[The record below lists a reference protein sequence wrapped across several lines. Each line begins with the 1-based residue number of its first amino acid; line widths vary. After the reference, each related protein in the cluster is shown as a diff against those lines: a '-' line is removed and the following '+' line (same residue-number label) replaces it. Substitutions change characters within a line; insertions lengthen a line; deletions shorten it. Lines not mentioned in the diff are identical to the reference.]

1 MDKEKICYIT
11 FRRADIPKPFL
22 YNLDEDINVNDLV
35 VAEGDRG
42 VTIAKVI
49 KIVNKDDIHPG
60 ILKNIKTIIR
70 KATEEDKRQYREN
83 KKEAIK
89 AKEICFEK
97 VIKHKLQM
105 KLIKAEYMLDKKKL
119 VFYFTADGR
128 VDFRELV
135 KDLAKE
141 FKVRIEMRQIGV
153 RDESKMVGC
162 IGNCGMEACCA
173 RFLYTFQPISVKT
186 AKDQNIVLNPSK
198 ISGVCG
204 RLMCCLAFEHE
215 LYLEKIEE
223 SKVDLS
229 KFEEEINEEE
239 LKKLED

>member
-1 MDKEKICYIT
+1 MNKKICYLI
-11 FRRADIPKPFL
+11 FLRAGSPKPFIYDL
-22 YNLDEDINVNDLV
+22 PEEPKENDLV

-42 VTIAKVI
+42 VNIATVT
-49 KIVNKDDIHPG
+49 KIVPFDAVHPELPNKI
-60 ILKNIKTIIR
+60 NTVIR
-70 KATEEDKRQYREN
+70 KATQEDISQFKRNNEDS
-83 KKEAIK
+83 KDAVK
-89 AKEICFEK
+89 ICLEK
-97 VIKHKLQM
+97 VAAHNLNM
-105 KLIKAEYMLDKKKL
+105 KLVKAEYMLDRKKL

-153 RDESKMVGC
+153 RDESKMLGC
-162 IGNCGMEACCA
+162 IGNCGREACCTT
-173 RFLYTFQPISVKT
+173 FLYNFQPISVKT

-215 LYLEKIEE
+215 LYLKKIEQATLDLSEFEEKISE
-223 SKVDLS
+223 D
-229 KFEEEINEEE
+229 E

>member
-1 MDKEKICYIT
+1 LSNEKICYIT
-11 FRRADIPKPFL
+11 FRRADTPKPFL
-22 YNLDEDINVNDLV
+22 YNLEEEIHANDLV

-42 VTIAKVI
+42 VNIAKVI
-49 KIVNKDDIHPG
+49 KVVNKDNVHPDIS
-60 ILKNIKTIIR
+60 KNIKTIIR
-70 KATEEDKRQYREN
+70 KATEEDKKQYQQN
-83 KKEAIK
+83 KKDAIRAK
-89 AKEICFEK
+89 AICLEK
-97 VIKHKLQM
+97 IAKHKLLM

-128 VDFRELV
+128 IDFRELV

-153 RDESKMVGC
+153 RDESKMIGC

-173 RFLYTFQPISVKT
+173 RFLYSFQPISVKT

-229 KFEEEINEEE
+229 KFEEEVSEDE

>member
-1 MDKEKICYIT
+1 MDKEKICYVT
-11 FRRADIPKPFL
+11 FRKADIPKPFL
-22 YNLDEDINVNDLV
+22 YKLEDEIEVNDLV
-35 VAEGDRG
+35 VAESDRG
-42 VTIAKVI
+42 VNIAKVI
-49 KIVNKDDIHPG
+49 KIVNKKDVHPD
-60 ILKNIKTIIR
+60 LVKYIKSVIR
-70 KATEEDKRQYREN
+70 KATKEDKKQYKEN
-83 KKEAIK
+83 LKQAVNAK
-89 AKEICFEK
+89 ATCLEK
-97 VIKHKLQM
+97 INKHKLQM
-105 KLIKAEYMLDKKKL
+105 KLIKAEYMLDRKKL

-153 RDESKMVGC
+153 RDESKMIGC
-162 IGNCGMEACCA
+162 IGNCGMISCCS

-204 RLMCCLAFEHE
+204 RLMCCLSFEHE

-223 SKVDLS
+223 SKLNLS
-229 KFEEEINEEE
+229 EFEEEISEDE
-239 LKKLED
+239 LRKLED

>member
-1 MDKEKICYIT
+1 MDNEKICYLT
-11 FRRADIPKPFL
+11 FRPADTPKPFL
-22 YNLDEDINVNDLV
+22 YTLDKEININDLV
-35 VAEGDRG
+35 VAESDRG
-42 VTIAKVI
+42 VNIAKVV
-49 KIVNKDDIHPG
+49 KILNKQEVHPN
-60 ILKNIKTIIR
+60 LSKNIKKIIR
-70 KATEEDKRQYREN
+70 KATEEDKKQYWN
-83 KKEAIK
+83 NIKDAIK
-89 AKEICFEK
+89 AKEICLKKIE
-97 VIKHKLQM
+97 KHKLEM
-105 KLIKAEYMLDKKKL
+105 KLIKADYMLDRKKL

-153 RDESKMVGC
+153 RDESKMIGC
-162 IGNCGMEACCA
+162 IGNCGREACCA
-173 RFLYTFQPISVKT
+173 KFLYSFQPISVKT

-229 KFEEEINEEE
+229 KFEETVNEDE